1 MKSVYLASPFFSDK
15 QKERIYQVKEAL
27 VKNKTIDSEK
37 IFIPHE
43 HEYQEAEFVSF
54 EWQKATFQ
62 LDVSQIYAA
71 DLVVAIVD
79 YKMEETKENEPDS
92 GTAFEIGF
100 AYGTRTPVAVVQFDP
115 EKEVNLMIAQALTAY
130 FDVSKDGLEQL
141 ATYDFDKMIPKFT
154 RRPVI

>member
-1 MKSVYLASPFFSDK
+1 MASPFFSDR

-43 HEYQEAEFVSF
+43 HEYQEAEFGSF

-62 LDVSQIYAA
+62 LDASQISAA

-100 AYGTRTPVAVVQFDP
+100 SSIR
-115 EKEVNLMIAQALTAY
+115 KKKSI
-130 FDVSKDGLEQL
+130 
-141 ATYDFDKMIPKFT
+141 
-154 RRPVI
+154 

>member
-1 MKSVYLASPFFSDK
+1 MKSVYLASPFFSDR

-43 HEYQEAEFVSF
+43 HEYQEAEFGSF

-62 LDVSQIYAA
+62 LDASQISAA

-115 EKEVNLMIAQALTAY
+115 EKEVCC
-130 FDVSKDGLEQL
+130 FDFFILDCHLSFLDAFDCTLNQHFDQL
-141 ATYDFDKMIPKFT
+141 I
-154 RRPVI
+154 

>member
-1 MKSVYLASPFFSDK
+1 MA
-15 QKERIYQVKEAL
+15 
-27 VKNKTIDSEK
+27 
-37 IFIPHE
+37 
-43 HEYQEAEFVSF
+43 
-54 EWQKATFQ
+54 KATFQ
-62 LDVSQIYAA
+62 LDVSQISAA

>member
-43 HEYQEAEFVSF
+43 HEYQEAEFGSF

-62 LDVSQIYAA
+62 LDVSQISAA

-92 GTAFEIGF
+92 APPSKSASHTA
-100 AYGTRTPVAVVQFDP
+100 
-115 EKEVNLMIAQALTAY
+115 LALRSPS
-130 FDVSKDGLEQL
+130 FSSIRK
-141 ATYDFDKMIPKFT
+141 KKSI
-154 RRPVI
+154 

>member
-1 MKSVYLASPFFSDK
+1 MKSVYLASPFFSDR

-43 HEYQEAEFVSF
+43 HEYQEAEFGSF

-62 LDVSQIYAA
+62 LDASQISAA

-100 AYGTRTPVAVVQFDP
+100 AYGTRTPVAVVRSGKRSQSDDRPGFDRI
-115 EKEVNLMIAQALTAY
+115 L
-130 FDVSKDGLEQL
+130 
-141 ATYDFDKMIPKFT
+141 
-154 RRPVI
+154 RRFKRRA